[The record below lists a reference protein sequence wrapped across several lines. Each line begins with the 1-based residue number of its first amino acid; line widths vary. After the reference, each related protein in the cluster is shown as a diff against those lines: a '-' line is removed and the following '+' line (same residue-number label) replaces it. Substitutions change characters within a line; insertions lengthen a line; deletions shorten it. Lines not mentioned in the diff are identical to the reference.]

1 MDISEEIMAR
11 VRAWLSYEYDKDTRE
26 RVQWLLEND
35 LVTLQESFSGD
46 LEFGTGGM
54 RGIMGVGPNRLNIY
68 TIGRATQGLA
78 NYLQKNYPTVAE
90 LRVAIAY
97 DCRNNSARFAEVA
110 ADTLAAN
117 GIRVFLYESLRPTPQ
132 LSFTVRTLSC
142 HAGIVITASHN
153 PKEYNGYKVYWG
165 DGAQVVP
172 PHDKGIIDEV
182 RGLENVEAVKHKGDP
197 SLIVRIG
204 REIDEVYLSTLLD
217 SPFCREKLS
226 EAATEMGI
234 VYTPIHGTGA
244 TLIPQVLRRR
254 GFKNVHVVTKQ
265 RDPDGDFK
273 TVVSPNP
280 EEPSAMSLAVAL
292 AEETQ
297 ATLVLGT
304 DPDADRV
311 GVYARDAKGE
321 LVRFDG
327 NQIAILLAYFVLE
340 REQEL
345 KRPRSKRFMVRTIV
359 TTPLLDALAQAYKV
373 EMRHVL
379 TGFKYIAEEIAASEG
394 KCRFVMGAEESHG
407 YLVGD
412 KVRDKDAVQSCLLL
426 AEFAAWALAHGTNLC
441 EELQRLYAK
450 YGYWKHAQRSLVRK
464 GDEGKRE
471 IEERMR
477 LLRTTPLTML
487 GEEKVVRVTDYLA
500 GRAYNPQNQEEY
512 AKPVLHADVM
522 EFETEGGSRLLV
534 RPSGTEPKIKYYLG
548 MRAPRFDAQ
557 VETTLTARIEQIFNT
572 IAE

>member
-1 MDISEEIMAR
+1 MDISEDIMAR

-35 LVTLQESFSGD
+35 PVTLRESFSRD

-68 TIGRATQGLA
+68 TVGRATQGLA
-78 NYLQKNYPTVAE
+78 NYLRKNYPRVAE

-117 GIRVFLYESLRPTPQ
+117 GIRVFLYDSLRPTPQ
-132 LSFTVRTLSC
+132 LSFTVRALSC

-172 PHDKGIIDEV
+172 PHDKGIITEV
-182 RGLENVEAVKHKGDP
+182 LALGNVEEVKHKGDS
-197 SLIVRIG
+197 SLIVRVG
-204 REIDEVYLSTLLD
+204 QEMDEVYLSMLL
-217 SPFCREKLS
+217 SSALCSEKLS
-226 EAATEMGI
+226 ESSAEMGI
-234 VYTPIHGTGA
+234 VYTPIHGTGG
-244 TLIPQVLRRR
+244 TLVPQALRRR

-265 RDPDGDFK
+265 RDPDGNFS
-273 TVVSPNP
+273 TVASPNP
-280 EEPSAMSLAVAL
+280 EEPSAMSMAVAL

-297 ATLVLGT
+297 AMLVLGT
-304 DPDADRV
+304 DPDADRI
-311 GVYARDAKGE
+311 GMYARDAKGE

-345 KRPRSKRFMVRTIV
+345 KLSRTKRFMVRTIV
-359 TTPLLDALAQAYKV
+359 TTPLLDDLAAAYKV

-379 TGFKYIAEEIAASEG
+379 TGFKYIAEEIAAREG

-412 KVRDKDAVQSCLLL
+412 KVRDKDAVQSALLL
-426 AEFAAWALAHGTNLC
+426 SEFAAWALARGTNLC

-464 GDEGKRE
+464 GEDGQQE
-471 IEERMR
+471 IVERMGR
-477 LLRTTPLTML
+477 LRATPPLQL
-487 GEEKVVRVTDYLA
+487 GEEKVVRVTDYLE
-500 GRAYNPQNQEEY
+500 GRTYNPQTGIEES
-512 AKPVLHADVM
+512 KPSLHADVL

-534 RPSGTEPKIKYYLG
+534 RPSGTEPKIKYYIM
-548 MRAPRFDAQ
+548 MRAPRFDA
-557 VETTLTARIEQIFNT
+557 TIEQELSMRIDA
-572 IAE
+572 ILDSLAG